1 MKKEVLLFV
10 VGLLFLLAYVLD
22 YLAGSVGL
30 SITHPIQLT
39 NYTFFAPYP
48 LTTFAIAVRS
58 VSLMLSV
65 VLFLSLMEYQYFK
78 KLGIS
83 LFLGFIAFIYGYQQ
97 LITLGNITPL
107 LWTIAITYSGVLL
120 ILPSVVYLLL
130 GLYYLLIPPQKVHE
144 EIKLEENNSN
154 NNSSVLNPKN

>member
-10 VGLLFLLAYVLD
+10 VAALFLLAYILD
-22 YLAGSVGL
+22 YLSGSVGL

-48 LTTFAIAVRS
+48 MTNFAILVRS
-58 VSLMLSV
+58 IALMLTV

-97 LITLGNITPL
+97 LITGGSITPL
-107 LWTIAITYSGVLL
+107 LWTIAITYGGVLL
-120 ILPSVVYLLL
+120 SIPAVVYLLL
-130 GLYYLLIPPQKVHE
+130 GIANFLVPPQKNTIILPKIDPQKPNE
-144 EIKLEENNSN
+144 
-154 NNSSVLNPKN
+154 SSVLNP

>member
-10 VGLLFLLAYVLD
+10 VGILLLLAYVLD

-30 SITHPIQLT
+30 LITHPIQLT

-48 LTTFAIAVRS
+48 LTTFAIVVRS

-78 KLGIS
+78 KLFIS

-97 LITLGNITPL
+97 LITNGSITPL

-130 GLYYLLIPPQKVHE
+130 GFYYLLIPPQKVHE
-144 EIKLEENNSN
+144 EIKLEEKSN